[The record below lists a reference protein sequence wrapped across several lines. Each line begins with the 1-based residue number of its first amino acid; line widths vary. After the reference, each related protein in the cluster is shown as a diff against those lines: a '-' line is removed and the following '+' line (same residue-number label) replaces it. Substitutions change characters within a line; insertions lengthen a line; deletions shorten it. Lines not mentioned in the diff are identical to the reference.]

1 MKSRDILPLEC
12 RGLYEVCESSQDV
25 EDYAERLEKALE
37 AAEEEL
43 MDNQGVKSMKTVTF
57 DLDNLEESLLACIKP
72 MIDSVLSGEQ
82 QSVQLPFARPSHVF
96 KYLGIDDPDI
106 QTNGWEWDYRV
117 YINISGVNF
126 KLFGDGYFNLTCT
139 FERVIS
145 DYNRTNNVD
154 TESGN

>member
-1 MKSRDILPLEC
+1 MKSRELLPLEC

-57 DLDNLEESLLACIKP
+57 DLDNLKDSLLACIKP

-82 QSVQLPFARPSHVF
+82 QSVMPDLTAVYYSLQAKTYRIVF
-96 KYLGIDDPDI
+96 Y
-106 QTNGWEWDYRV
+106 
-117 YINISGVNF
+117 
-126 KLFGDGYFNLTCT
+126 
-139 FERVIS
+139 
-145 DYNRTNNVD
+145 
-154 TESGN
+154 

>member
-57 DLDNLEESLLACIKP
+57 DLDNLKDSLLACIKP

-82 QSVQLPFARPSHVF
+82 QSVKLPFARPSHVF

-106 QTNGWEWDYRV
+106 QTNGWEWDYWANITLNGV
-117 YINISGVNF
+117 KYI
-126 KLFGDGYFNLTCT
+126 LYGDGYYSLTCT
-139 FERVIS
+139 FER
-145 DYNRTNNVD
+145 D
-154 TESGN
+154 EE

>member
-1 MKSRDILPLEC
+1 LN
-12 RGLYEVCESSQDV
+12 V

-57 DLDNLEESLLACIKP
+57 DLDNLKDSLLACIKP

-82 QSVQLPFARPSHVF
+82 QSVKLPFARPSHVF

-106 QTNGWEWDYRV
+106 QTNGWEWDYWANITLNGV
-117 YINISGVNF
+117 KYI
-126 KLFGDGYFNLTCT
+126 LYGDGYYSLTCT
-139 FERVIS
+139 FER
-145 DYNRTNNVD
+145 D
-154 TESGN
+154 EE

>member
-1 MKSRDILPLEC
+1 MKSRDILPLGS
-12 RGLYEVCESSQDV
+12 RGLDRVWESSQNVEYYVEKV
-25 EDYAERLEKALE
+25 EDYAGKLEKALE

-57 DLDNLEESLLACIKP
+57 DLDNLKDSLLACIKP

-106 QTNGWEWDYRV
+106 QTNGWEWDYWA
-117 YINISGVNF
+117 NITLNGVQYT
-126 KLFGDGYFNLTCT
+126 LYGDGYYSLTCT
-139 FERVIS
+139 FER
-145 DYNRTNNVD
+145 D
-154 TESGN
+154 EE